1 MFLTGQHFRD
11 VWGQSI
17 CHQHGSSLMTVS
29 LNTEL
34 GLCLPEFSSGRWLF
48 FTLFLLY
55 PLEARQKLWPAFNE
69 WAAELHYLE
78 GRSFSII
85 YLEFFYMGYFY
96 LLLQLFIQSLAC
108 LLSCSVVS
116 DSLWPYELQPARL
129 LSPWDFSGR
138 NTGVGCHALL
148 QGIFPTQGS
157 NSWFQ
162 FHLACR

>member
-1 MFLTGQHFRD
+1 MGSIYMPPTWLVTDDGKLEHRDGVMFARVFLWQLTFFHPFLTLSF
-11 VWGQSI
+11 
-17 CHQHGSSLMTVS
+17 GSKT
-29 LNTEL
+29 
-34 GLCLPEFSSGRWLF
+34 
-48 FTLFLLY
+48 
-55 PLEARQKLWPAFNE
+55 KLWPAFNE

-162 FHLACR
+162 FHLDCR